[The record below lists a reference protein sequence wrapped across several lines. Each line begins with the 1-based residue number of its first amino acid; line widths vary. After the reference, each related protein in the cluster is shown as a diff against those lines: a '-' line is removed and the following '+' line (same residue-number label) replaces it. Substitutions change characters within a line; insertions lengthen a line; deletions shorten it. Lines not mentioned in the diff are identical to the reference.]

1 MVYTYYTLPYFIHNQ
16 SLTQYTVSTHTYTHT
31 PTLTHYT
38 IQYTYTNTTAV
49 TLVYSSTGWRGVESS
64 GPLPMMLETSA

>member
-1 MVYTYYTLPYFIHNQ
+1 MVYTYYTLSYFIHNQ
-16 SLTQYTVSTHTYTHT
+16 SLTQYTVSTHTHT
-31 PTLTHYT
+31 LLLSHTNT
-38 IQYTYTNTTAV
+38 IEYTYTNTTAV